1 MKCSNQNQLFNN
13 PFSIINRCY
22 SRLHL
27 PLKIRRVEFIKT
39 LTVVFQTW
47 RKCLEEELKRL
58 TKRFQITFSRVLSI
72 ISSSKLSTFPK
83 RCRVCEQLV
92 LLNPNGWISVA
103 LQLKTLFTMT
113 NLLESNGQKATD
125 VKAFKSKV
133 HSLVL
138 LPHRSTAGQKA
149 WH

>member
-1 MKCSNQNQLFNN
+1 M
-13 PFSIINRCY
+13 INRVD
-22 SRLHL
+22 
-27 PLKIRRVEFIKT
+27 RRVTELIT
-39 LTVVFQTW
+39 EIDSSRATVNSKM
-47 RKCLEEELKRL
+47 KCLEEELKRL

-113 NLLESNGQKATD
+113 NLLESIGQKTTD

-138 LPHRSTAGQKA
+138 LPHKSTAEQKA